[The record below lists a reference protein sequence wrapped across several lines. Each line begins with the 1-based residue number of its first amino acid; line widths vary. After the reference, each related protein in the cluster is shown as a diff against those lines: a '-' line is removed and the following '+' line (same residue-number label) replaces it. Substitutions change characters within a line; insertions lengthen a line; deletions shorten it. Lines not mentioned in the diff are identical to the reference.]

1 MGSKASSPWVNP
13 VVRPKLWTV
22 KEYHKLGT
30 AGLLRE
36 RTELIEGVIY
46 EMMTIN
52 PPHTYC
58 VQVGQ
63 QALQVAFGAGFHVR
77 VQQPLHLGPRSEP
90 IPDLSVVSGTPHD
103 YLSMHPVTAVLVVEI
118 SDTTLWYDRRRK
130 GSLFAKAGIADYWI
144 VNLNKMRLEV
154 YRTPVVDHAARYGH
168 SYANVTFLTAADAV
182 GPLSAP
188 ASRIAVAD
196 LLP

>member
-1 MGSKASSPWVNP
+1 MAVLQQIQLQSP
-13 VVRPKLWTV
+13 RAKRWTV

-52 PPHTYC
+52 PPHTMSI
-58 VQVGQ
+58 QLAARALQ
-63 QALQVAFGAGFHVR
+63 QAYGTAYHVR
-77 VQQPLHLGPRSEP
+77 MQQPLHLGPRSEP
-90 IPDLSVVSGTPHD
+90 IPDLAVVPGDVRD
-103 YLSMHPVTAVLVVEI
+103 YVVHPTTAELVVEI